1 MGESGHF
8 NASSFDAVVRS
19 CERLCGLPAVAT
31 LDWTDRAARALSVLL
46 APSRVC
52 VMIAQAE
59 PSGRISAL
67 EAAGCGSCLTR
78 EEALLPASASWTDA
92 ENANAAGV
100 DIAIRSRADRVR
112 ELGFRL
118 DGLKPRS
125 SMVGSASRF
134 AGSELW
140 RTSAVG
146 AVWVGTDVT
155 DVLMSVSSLGEGSTG
170 RYVVVQIGLVGHG
183 AAGPRRVAVEHQAS
197 LESLLPLLSRR
208 VLLALGATPST
219 ESTWLTVREQQ
230 VLEHLV
236 LGKSVRQIAD
246 DLGRSPHTVHDHVK
260 SLHRKLGASSRGEL
274 IARALGY
281 IEEGARIRDE
291 ESKVASVHEPKLAVG
306 READDVPD
314 VVVRP
319 TEPVRATRPTG
330 A

>member
-1 MGESGHF
+1 L
-8 NASSFDAVVRS
+8 DAVVRS

-52 VMIAQAE
+52 VMIVQTE
-59 PSGRISAL
+59 PSGRVSSL
-67 EAAGCGSCLTR
+67 EAAGSGACLSR
-78 EEALLPASASWTDA
+78 EQALAPARSSWTDG
-92 ENANAAGV
+92 ESEEGGGGV
-100 DIAIRSRADRVR
+100 DLAIRSRADRVR

-118 DGLKPRS
+118 DGLKPRGVI
-125 SMVGSASRF
+125 VGSAARL

-146 AVWVGTDVT
+146 AAWVGTDVS
-155 DVLMSVSSLGEGSTG
+155 DVLIGVAALGESATS
-170 RYVVVQIGLVGHG
+170 RCVVVQIGLIGHG
-183 AAGPRRVAVEHQAS
+183 ANGPRRVAIEHQAA
-197 LESLLPLLSRR
+197 LETLLPLLVRR
-208 VLLALGATPST
+208 VQLALGTVPST

-281 IEEGARIRDE
+281 IEEGARIRDDE
-291 ESKVASVHEPKLAVG
+291 PRGASMAEPKLTV
-306 READDVPD
+306 ADEGDLPEIVT
-314 VVVRP
+314 RP
-319 TEPVRATRPTG
+319 AEPLRATRPTSS
-330 A
+330 